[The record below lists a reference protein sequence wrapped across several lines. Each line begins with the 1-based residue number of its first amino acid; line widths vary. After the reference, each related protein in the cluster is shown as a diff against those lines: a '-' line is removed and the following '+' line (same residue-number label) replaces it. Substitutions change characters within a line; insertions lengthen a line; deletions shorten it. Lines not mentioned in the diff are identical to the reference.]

1 MKTIMNMLLTGLLC
15 CVIGTTATS
24 CSDVDITG
32 DPVRDWQETADRY
45 ESNEENENGFSTFF
59 TPTLG
64 RVGDPMP
71 FYDQKAGEFKV
82 LYLQDFDVNGTYRFH
97 PYWGVATTDGC
108 NYRTLGEV
116 FPYGE
121 SDYQQDAALGTGC
134 CYYNEQEGLY
144 YIYYTGESAFSKYHQ
159 VVMRA
164 TSPDF
169 KTWTKDEMW
178 LLIGSDYGYW
188 DDNFRDPQIFKADD
202 GLYRM
207 IISSA
212 PKEGKPLFAEF
223 KSSDLK
229 NWEHVGSFK
238 MVYNDRMCECPDVFK
253 MGEWWYMVVSE
264 QPAYSRQVKYVKA
277 NSWENLKNQF
287 DPPQWIHGDENDSK
301 LDSRAFFAGKTASNG
316 TDRFIWG
323 WCPYRRGSGI
333 DAKNIEVKSDAEPA
347 WGGALVC
354 HKILQ
359 HEDGSLSLTAVPALA
374 NKYSKT
380 QQISVM
386 ASNGYSNGQL
396 SGDDAY
402 VLYSRLGDCNHIS
415 FTVTTSNNWDKFGVS
430 LVRGTDANYYYTM
443 VINPES
449 ENKRKVNFEQEGYI
463 IKKNDNG
470 EEEKVYGQGFVA
482 GIDSYMFPRP
492 ADNTYKIDIYTDNNV
507 VVMYIND
514 NVCYTQRIYGV
525 RKNCWSINS
534 YGGTITISDVNVSWQ

>member
-15 CVIGTTATS
+15 CVIGATATS

-238 MVYNDRMCECPDVFK
+238 MVWNDRMCECPDVFK

-463 IKKNDNG
+463 IKVHDDG
-470 EEEKVYGQGFVA
+470 TEEKIDGKGFVA

-492 ADNTYKIDIYTDNNV
+492 ADNVYNIDIYTDNSV
-507 VVMYIND
+507 MVMYIND
-514 NVCYTQRIYGV
+514 NVCYTQRIYGI
-525 RKNCWSINS
+525 RKNCWSINN
-534 YGGTITISDVNVSWQ
+534 YGGNITISNVSVSQY